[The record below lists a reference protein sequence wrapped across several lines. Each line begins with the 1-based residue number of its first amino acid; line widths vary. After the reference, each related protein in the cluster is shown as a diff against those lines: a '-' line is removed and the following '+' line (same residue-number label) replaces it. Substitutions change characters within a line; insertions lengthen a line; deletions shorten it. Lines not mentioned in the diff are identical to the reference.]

1 MDHRSHQLW
10 EFPHNLAECYS
21 DLQRPHP
28 KWSVWTSS
36 MWILLIS
43 AYLNLQNCVGHEP
56 ITMAIHKHPDKLAC
70 KGLAWATILTTH
82 SETRKGSWSD
92 TWISSDQQWHRIP
105 REEWASQDSWIFER
119 SCWFSIQLPCLRKMI
134 LLTYDQTGGVP
145 VGERLRTTPCSMV
158 AGYGRVDKQGIIG
171 ELLMD
176 IRYWHHNVSSCFLPT
191 ALHELFLNTKSSRRA
206 FAHHTFGSH
215 GHRGW
220 FLRCQKLE
228 VKPSWCGHPGMSYCD
243 IVWVISPY
251 STTLGVFRH
260 M

>member
-1 MDHRSHQLW
+1 MHQSTGQFTFTGTGRFLRAMRGHSTAGFWDVLSQLVAWWCVGPSIVISQVVNSKWVKLSQQVKTMDHRSHQLW

-92 TWISSDQQWHRIP
+92 TWISSDQQWHRIT

-134 LLTYDQTGGVP
+134 LLT
-145 VGERLRTTPCSMV
+145 C
-158 AGYGRVDKQGIIG
+158 
-171 ELLMD
+171 
-176 IRYWHHNVSSCFLPT
+176 
-191 ALHELFLNTKSSRRA
+191 LN
-206 FAHHTFGSH
+206 H
-215 GHRGW
+215 
-220 FLRCQKLE
+220 CKLE
-228 VKPSWCGHPGMSYCD
+228 PLRARWWQGM
-243 IVWVISPY
+243 
-251 STTLGVFRH
+251 GG
-260 M
+260 